1 MKPVSVLYN
10 TTKNVALEF
19 FLPICL
25 STFLYVKT
33 QRHPLKLLKMVKHI
47 LVTGA
52 SSGIGLAL
60 CKLLIR
66 DHSCYVYL
74 GSRNVAKG
82 ETAKKTILEEV
93 PDKAGMIEVIQ
104 IDVGSDDSVQA
115 AAKGLR
121 DRGNGFNIYNLPVTN
136 ISIIF
141 WTFFRCETLCSCQ
154 QCWYWF

>member
-1 MKPVSVLYN
+1 
-10 TTKNVALEF
+10 
-19 FLPICL
+19 
-25 STFLYVKT
+25 
-33 QRHPLKLLKMVKHI
+33 MVKHI

-82 ETAKKTILEEV
+82 ETAKKMILEEV
-93 PDKAGMIEVIQ
+93 PDKANMIEVIQ

-136 ISIIF
+136 IFITF
-141 WTFFRCETLCSCQ
+141 WNFFRCETLCSCQ

>member
-1 MKPVSVLYN
+1 
-10 TTKNVALEF
+10 
-19 FLPICL
+19 
-25 STFLYVKT
+25 
-33 QRHPLKLLKMVKHI
+33 MVKHI

-93 PDKAGMIEVIQ
+93 PDKADMIEVVQ
-104 IDVGSDDSVQA
+104 IDVSNDDSVQA
-115 AAKGLR
+115 AAKTLR
-121 DRGNGFNIYNLPVTN
+121 DRGDLFNNN
-136 ISIIF
+136 IFFTLDISSIKSLMKLHRNITKYKS
-141 WTFFRCETLCSCQ
+141 TFLVRISV
-154 QCWYWF
+154 